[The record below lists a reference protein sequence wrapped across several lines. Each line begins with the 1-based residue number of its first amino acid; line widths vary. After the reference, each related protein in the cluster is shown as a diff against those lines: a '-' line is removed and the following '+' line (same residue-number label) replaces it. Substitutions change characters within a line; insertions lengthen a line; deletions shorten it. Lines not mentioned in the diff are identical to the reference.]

1 MLPDYPS
8 IDLKLTLNTRGRTKE
23 SRQYYLIDCSPF
35 PDKPGV
41 YVIRYSTHSVA
52 RMFGKSPILK
62 IGKADVSIQERFAN
76 YNHMRHVTKET
87 KSLIDLLDELPQ
99 PTNVRLMHFIS
110 NETHPSHI
118 VVDCYLPKN
127 DQSPRDLEKHLLRE
141 YFTAHHELPPL
152 NFGLR

>member
-1 MLPDYPS
+1 MTPYHPS
-8 IDLKLTLNTRGRTKE
+8 IDLKLIRNARGRSKE
-23 SRQYYLIDCSPF
+23 SREYQLIDCTPF

-41 YVIRYSTHSVA
+41 YVIRYSTYKVA
-52 RMFGKSPILK
+52 RMVGASSILK

-87 KSLIDLLDELPQ
+87 KNLIDLLDELPQ

-110 NETHPSHI
+110 HERQPSPI
-118 VVDCYLPKN
+118 VVDCYFPKTG
-127 DQSPRDLEKHLLRE
+127 QSPRELEKHLLRE
-141 YFTAHHELPPL
+141 YFTTHHELPPL